1 MDLRALYGTDVP
13 PGPVRRLVAGA
24 ASVTLEG
31 GNLRH
36 LRAGETELIRAV
48 AFLVRDRDWGTLAPE
63 IRDLRIVE
71 GGETRISYAATYH
84 SGAARLDVDVAI
96 TLTADSLRFQ
106 AEARATGDFETNRT
120 GFTVLHPID
129 GVAGAPVR
137 VEHGSAPAE
146 DTRFPALIAP
156 WQPFQDITA
165 LIHDTGGLRVACRF
179 EGDVFEMEDQRQWGD
194 ASFKTYVRPL
204 ALPWPYRIADGAV
217 MRQAVQIGWT
227 PGAVGQGAAPLTC
240 AVPEA
245 RFPETALLLTADEAA
260 RPDAVALIRQIAPQ
274 RLLCHVDAA
283 AGHGAAE
290 LAAFAALQ
298 PALPDLAFDL
308 ELIAA
313 CPVGGDLDAE
323 FAGYAAALAAA
334 GFSPASIMVCPAVDR
349 QSTPPGSDWP
359 PCPPLEAVHAAARR
373 AFPGQVLGGGMAS
386 FFPELNRKRPPV
398 RMLDFVTH
406 GFCPI
411 VHAAD
416 DLSVMETLETLPHIL
431 LSARAIAAGCG
442 YRLGPSTIA
451 MRQNPYGSRTIP
463 NPQHGRVCMADDD
476 PRQDGAFAAAWT
488 LGLAAQIAQ
497 AGLQVWTPA
506 GLTGPRGLFHD
517 DGRPRPLA
525 AVVARLAGCAGQ
537 KVQRAG
543 IGGGVARLACGDLA
557 FSANLTPQALQAPAL
572 PPYGWQALAAG
583 DLQPPPQG
591 SMA

>member
-13 PGPVRRLVAGA
+13 PTPARRLTAGA

-71 GGETRISYAATYH
+71 GAETRISYVAAYV
-84 SGAARLDVDVAI
+84 SNGARLEVTVAI
-96 TLTADSLRFQ
+96 TLAPGALRFE

-146 DTRFPALIAP
+146 DTRFPALIEP

-165 LIHDTGGLRVACRF
+165 LSHDTGGLRVECRF

-204 ALPWPYRIADGAV
+204 ALPWPYSIADGAV
-217 MRQAVQIGWT
+217 MRQAVQIRWAASDAAAVVKPLRCEV
-227 PGAVGQGAAPLTC
+227 PG
-240 AVPEA
+240 A
-245 RFPETALLLTADEAA
+245 RFPETALLLTAPEAIRA
-260 RPDAVALIRQIAPQ
+260 DAVALIRQIGPQ
-274 RLLCHVDAA
+274 RLLCHFDAA
-283 AGHGAAE
+283 AGHGRAE

-298 PALPDLAFDL
+298 KTLPGTAFDL
-308 ELIAA
+308 ELIAC
-313 CPVGGDLDAE
+313 CPAGGDLEAE
-323 FAGYAAALAAA
+323 FSGYATDLAVA
-334 GFSPASIMVCPAVDR
+334 GFTPASIMVCPSVDR
-349 QSTPPGSDWP
+349 QSTPPGSAWP
-359 PCPPLEAVHAAARR
+359 ACPPLDAVHAAAAR

-398 RMLDFVTH
+398 GQLAFISH

-416 DLSVMETLETLPHIL
+416 DLSVMETLQAVPHVL
-431 LSARAIAAGCG
+431 ASGRAIAAGRG

-463 NPQHGRVCMADDD
+463 NPQRGRVCMADDD

-488 LGLAAQIAQ
+488 LGFAAMLAP

-506 GLTGPRGLFHD
+506 GLTGPRGLFRD
-517 DGRPRPLA
+517 DGSPRPLA
-525 AVVARLAGCAGQ
+525 AVVARLARCAGQ
-537 KVQRAG
+537 GVQAAG
-543 IGGGVARLACGDLA
+543 IASGLATLVCGETALL
-557 FSANLTPQALQAPAL
+557 ANLAPDPIQAGTL
-572 PPYGWQALAAG
+572 PPFGWRTLAAQ
-583 DLQPPPQG
+583 DLHPSPQG